1 MEKHLNLDSFHA
13 IDFVDKQEIEN
24 IQTDITKARKMLEN
38 RNGPGGEFTGWL
50 NLPDKFD
57 KDELDQIIEAA
68 KKIRKQSKILVVIG
82 IGGSY
87 LGAKAAIEMLSSYF
101 TKKRRLEVIFAGHN
115 MSAQYLSELT
125 DYLQG
130 KDFSINVI
138 SKSGMTTEPAIA
150 FRVLKKLI
158 EKKYGHEAKNRIYVT
173 TDPKKG
179 ELRNIAIKE
188 GYETFVIP
196 SDIGGRYSVLT
207 AAGLLPIA
215 AAGFNIKQIIRGAK
229 ASRRAY
235 KKMGIWENDAHLYA
249 ALRNLLYRKGY
260 QIEMLINYEPKLLSF
275 SEWWKQL
282 FAESEGKDHKGL
294 FTASASFSTDLHSLG
309 QYIQDGKRILFETVI
324 QIEKSKSDIIIE
336 PNAENL
342 EELNYLKG
350 LSLDFINKKAFQ
362 GTLIAH
368 EIGKVPNLV
377 ITIPEINEYLVGYLF
392 YYFQLACAVS
402 GYVLEVNPFDQPG
415 VDAYKNNMY
424 ALLGKPGYE
433 KLRSEL
439 ENKLAK
445 KNNHQG

>member
-1 MEKHLNLDSFHA
+1 
-13 IDFVDKQEIEN
+13 
-24 IQTDITKARKMLEN
+24 
-38 RNGPGGEFTGWL
+38 
-50 NLPDKFD
+50 
-57 KDELDQIIEAA
+57 
-68 KKIRKQSKILVVIG
+68 
-82 IGGSY
+82 
-87 LGAKAAIEMLSSYF
+87 
-101 TKKRRLEVIFAGHN
+101 
-115 MSAQYLSELT
+115 
-125 DYLQG
+125 
-130 KDFSINVI
+130 
-138 SKSGMTTEPAIA
+138 
-150 FRVLKKLI
+150 
-158 EKKYGHEAKNRIYVT
+158 
-173 TDPKKG
+173 
-179 ELRNIAIKE
+179 
-188 GYETFVIP
+188 
-196 SDIGGRYSVLT
+196 
-207 AAGLLPIA
+207 
-215 AAGFNIKQIIRGAK
+215 
-229 ASRRAY
+229 
-235 KKMGIWENDAHLYA
+235 
-249 ALRNLLYRKGY
+249 RKGY

-324 QIEKSKSDIIIE
+324 QIEKSKADIIIE

-445 KNNHQG
+445 KNNH